1 MALNAKKNRFVE
13 EYPVDLNATQAA
25 IRAGYSKKTA
35 YSIGQRLLKDVEI
48 QDAIQQAMKDRSERT
63 GITQDKV
70 VEELGKVAFAEA
82 HDYTDADLK
91 YGNKLKALELLGKHL
106 GMFEK
111 RDSYDVEDVGEAREE
126 VFGDG

>member
-1 MALNAKKNRFVE
+1 MALNAKQNRFVE
-13 EYPVDLNATQAA
+13 EYLVDLNATKAA
-25 IRAGYSKKTA
+25 IRAGYSERTA
-35 YSIGQRLLKDVEI
+35 EVIGYENLRKPQI
-48 QDAIQQAMKDRSERT
+48 QEAIQAAIEKRSERT
-63 GITQDKV
+63 ETTQDKV
-70 VEELGKVAFAEA
+70 VAELGKVAFAEA

-111 RDSYDVEDVGEAREE
+111 RDGYDVEDVDEARGE

>member
-48 QDAIQQAMKDRSERT
+48 QEAIQKAMKDRSERT